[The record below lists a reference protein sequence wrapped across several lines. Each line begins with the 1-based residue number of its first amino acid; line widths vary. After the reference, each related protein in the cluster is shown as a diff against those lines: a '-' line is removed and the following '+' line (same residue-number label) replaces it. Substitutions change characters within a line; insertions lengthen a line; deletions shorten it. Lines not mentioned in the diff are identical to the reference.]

1 VSGLTIR
8 SYAVADAPALAL
20 IFHRAVT
27 VGAARQYSEAQR
39 TAWSPAPPDS
49 TAWEERLARQQTV
62 VAERDGV
69 PVGFMSLD
77 LARGYLDLAFVL
89 PQVMGQ
95 GVADALYA
103 VLEARARAEG
113 LARLTTEASA
123 LARPFFA
130 RNGWALIRE
139 QQVERRGVALHNA
152 VMEKTLSPG
161 ETA

>member
-1 VSGLTIR
+1 
-8 SYAVADAPALAL
+8 
-20 IFHRAVT
+20 
-27 VGAARQYSEAQR
+27 
-39 TAWSPAPPDS
+39 
-49 TAWEERLARQQTV
+49 